1 MTDEIILFT
10 ANIFSFAA
18 VLISLLFFLRY
29 KKLFFFHIL
38 LILLS
43 FLLISINNFYAL
55 LHNPITNRI
64 FLCLFGAF
72 LSLSFSFGLI
82 SFTLDLIHISSIA
95 GVRKFFCG
103 YSCAV
108 FVFNALM
115 IFIPQ
120 ISNPAFIIN
129 LLGLWIPT
137 GFSILLS
144 LIFFKRID
152 TGIFR
157 KERWMILALAA
168 VNLLLSFII
177 HNAPFIFIIC
187 LSILV
192 FHIFYRFYFASPI
205 SQNEK
210 TLTAEFLKDFS
221 ITRREEE
228 IILALLEGKS
238 NKELAQTFFVTEK
251 TIEAHLANIYKKV
264 GVKNRLELFSRLK
277 ND

>member
-10 ANIFSFAA
+10 ASIFSFAA

-29 KKLFFFHIL
+29 KKIFFFHIL
-38 LILLS
+38 LILFS

-55 LHNPITNRI
+55 LHNPITDRI
-64 FLCLFGAF
+64 FLCIFGAF

-95 GVRKFFCG
+95 GVRKIFCG

-108 FVFNALM
+108 FVFDVLM

-137 GFSILLS
+137 GISILLS

-152 TGIFR
+152 RGTS
-157 KERWMILALAA
+157 LYA
-168 VNLLLSFII
+168 VSVI
-177 HNAPFIFIIC
+177 
-187 LSILV
+187 
-192 FHIFYRFYFASPI
+192 
-205 SQNEK
+205 
-210 TLTAEFLKDFS
+210 
-221 ITRREEE
+221 
-228 IILALLEGKS
+228 
-238 NKELAQTFFVTEK
+238 
-251 TIEAHLANIYKKV
+251 
-264 GVKNRLELFSRLK
+264 
-277 ND
+277 

>member
-1 MTDEIILFT
+1 MNEIILF
-10 ANIFSFAA
+10 AACLFSFAA

-29 KKLFFFHIL
+29 KKIFFFHIF

-43 FLLISINNFYAL
+43 FFLISSNNFYAL
-55 LHNPITNRI
+55 LHKPITDRI
-64 FLCLFGAF
+64 ILCIFGGL

-82 SFTLDLIHISSIA
+82 SFTLDLIHISSSA
-95 GVRKFFCG
+95 GVRKILLG

-108 FVFNALM
+108 FIFDFLM

-120 ISNPAFIIN
+120 ILEPAFIIN

-137 GFSILLS
+137 AFSILIS
-144 LIFFKRID
+144 VIFFKRID

-157 KERWMILALAA
+157 KERWIILTLAA
-168 VNLLLSFII
+168 INLVLLFIVN
-177 HNAPFIFIIC
+177 NAPFIFIIC

-205 SQNEK
+205 SQKEK
-210 TLTAEFLKDFS
+210 TLTADFIKDFS

-228 IILALLEGKS
+228 IILALLDGKS
-238 NKELAQTFFVTEK
+238 NKELAQTFFVSEK